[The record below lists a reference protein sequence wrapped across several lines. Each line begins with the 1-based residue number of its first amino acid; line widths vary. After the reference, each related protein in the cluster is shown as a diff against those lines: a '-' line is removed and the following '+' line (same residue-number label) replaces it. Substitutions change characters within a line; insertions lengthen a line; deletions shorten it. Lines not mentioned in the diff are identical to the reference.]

1 MIGSLCYVG
10 ALPFHDSLAWPGALK
25 KLGFRY
31 PSMDPLLVLARYH
44 SVVPLCRV
52 ALKQFPLA
60 WRFRAVLLGFL
71 LQVLEAHEARPP
83 APVVDAVHCLLAAD
97 LAPY

>member
-1 MIGSLCYVG
+1 MV
-10 ALPFHDSLAWPGALK
+10 HLK
-25 KLGFRY
+25 A
-31 PSMDPLLVLARYH
+31 VARYH
-44 SVVPLCRV
+44 SVVLLWRVARWYRLALSMTV

-60 WRFRAVLLGFL
+60 WRFRAVLLGLL

-83 APVVDAVHCLLAAD
+83 APVVDTVHCLLAAD